1 MHITYKKNPV
11 DFGETIGLRD
21 GRFQLATRLASTI
34 TIQSTFAFRLVLP
47 NHESIAT
54 RLFRHRIFG
63 AAERIR
69 TPDLLITN
77 QLLYQLSYNS
87 MSRAAGITAQNY
99 EVEGC
104 ARLGV
109 ERMTGIEPASSAW
122 KADVL
127 PLHHVRR
134 SRPCIE
140 AGKQ

>member
-1 MHITYKKNPV
+1 
-11 DFGETIGLRD
+11 
-21 GRFQLATRLASTI
+21 
-34 TIQSTFAFRLVLP
+34 
-47 NHESIAT
+47 
-54 RLFRHRIFG
+54 
-63 AAERIR
+63 
-69 TPDLLITN
+69 
-77 QLLYQLSYNS
+77 

-109 ERMTGIEPASSAW
+109 ERMTGIEPACSAW

-140 AGKQ
+140 AGNSEGLPVCSRLPRKHRAVSPIRASCGVFGHVGCRAARYKKEDYSMNPG